1 MAYWLVVQRRA
12 NMPLQEGVIMKATTY
27 MTKIATPIE
36 FEKALTA
43 EELQAKFA
51 EYGVAGFAAE
61 LDVVERAENPVRMV
75 ALDELLGFAK
85 ASGAAVTYDV
95 TYFPVADEA
104 EVDYQVAQLAEDLGL
119 SAAVIREVCAAEIQE
134 YLAVDAQRDVA
145 VPVHAIVEA
154 YIGGTAFAWY
164 GVNEY
169 ARLKKIV
176 LDKLATDGAVRAFA
190 RRAATLEVE

>member
-1 MAYWLVVQRRA
+1 
-12 NMPLQEGVIMKATTY
+12 MKATTY

-51 EYGVAGFAAE
+51 EYGVVGFAAE

-104 EVDYQVAQLAEDLGL
+104 EVDYQVTQLAEDLGL

-176 LDKLATDGAVRAFA
+176 LDKLAPDGAVRAFA